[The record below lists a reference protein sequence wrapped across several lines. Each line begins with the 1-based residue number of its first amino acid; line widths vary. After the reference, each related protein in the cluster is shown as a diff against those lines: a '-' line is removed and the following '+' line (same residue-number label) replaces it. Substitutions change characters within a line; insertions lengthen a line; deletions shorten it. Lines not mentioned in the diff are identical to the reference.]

1 MILGL
6 PWGSWLLLLVGVG
19 LGFGISL
26 RFYLAH
32 RGEGGSGT
40 GSEPPIS
47 APSDPQSD
55 TQTSPSVEP
64 H

>member
-6 PWGSWLLLLVGVG
+6 PWASWLLLIVGVG

-32 RGEGGSGT
+32 RRELRADPASEGGNSGA
-40 GSEPPIS
+40 GQADGGADQVSGGG
-47 APSDPQSD
+47 
-55 TQTSPSVEP
+55 
-64 H
+64 

>member
-6 PWGSWLLLLVGVG
+6 PWESWLLLLVGVG

-32 RGEGGSGT
+32 RRDE
-40 GSEPPIS
+40 
-47 APSDPQSD
+47 
-55 TQTSPSVEP
+55 
-64 H
+64 